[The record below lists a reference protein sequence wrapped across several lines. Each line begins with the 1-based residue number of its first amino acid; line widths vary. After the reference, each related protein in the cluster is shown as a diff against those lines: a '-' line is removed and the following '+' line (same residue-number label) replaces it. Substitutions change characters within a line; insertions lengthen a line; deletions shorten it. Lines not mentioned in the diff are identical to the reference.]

1 MNFAI
6 GLIAA
11 IVVLTCAVLAA
22 WAWMAMALI
31 DDLCAFVRFDGRHF
45 ED

>member
-1 MNFAI
+1 MNVTI

-11 IVVLTCAVLAA
+11 IVVLTCAGLAA
-22 WAWMAMALI
+22 WAWLAMALI